1 MRWLPRRKM
10 TPSAKPAQTTRKA
23 SQTFDV
29 AALLDRSSWSNYQ
42 KLLTVLAALAV
53 IFDGFDI
60 QILGFA
66 IPSLIR
72 EWHVA
77 RGDFGPVL
85 AVGLAGMAV
94 GGPLAGYCG
103 DRFGRRIAL
112 IGCVVAF
119 GLATMGTAMVHGLA
133 GLTILRFVTGM
144 GTGGALPN
152 ASALTA
158 EFAPLRRR
166 AMAVKLTLVCFP
178 LGGMLGGLLA
188 AWVLPRFGWRG
199 LYSIGGV
206 LPLLL
211 ALVLMALMPESPRF
225 LARRSALWPRLV
237 VLLGKMG
244 YAVPAG
250 ASFEDRAEH
259 DGAEHASV
267 RRLFSSGLARDTT
280 GLWIAFF
287 SSLGSVYL
295 IFGWLP
301 AMLTAQ
307 GLNVAIASTGLAVYN
322 FGGVLGVLL
331 WAALVTVLGSRRP
344 LLSGALACAG
354 SALALLV
361 VPIQAHGDHILL
373 IACLGINGLLANAVQ
388 TSMYALAAHVY
399 PTSVRATGVAY
410 AATLGRFGGLLT
422 SLFGA
427 LVIQA
432 GAKTYW
438 SVLAAAMV
446 CAFAGLAWVRSHY
459 PAIGRLET
467 DVAAASMSL
476 PLE

>member
-1 MRWLPRRKM
+1 L
-10 TPSAKPAQTTRKA
+10 
-23 SQTFDV
+23 DV
-29 AALLDRSSWSNYQ
+29 AALLDRSSWSTYQ
-42 KLLTVLAALAV
+42 KLLTALAALAV

-103 DRFGRRIAL
+103 DRFGRRLAL

-119 GLATMGTAMVHGLA
+119 ALATIGTALVHGFA
-133 GLTILRFVTGM
+133 GLTVFRFVTGM

-152 ASALTA
+152 ASALAA

-166 AMAVKLTLVCFP
+166 ATAVKLTLICFP

-188 AWVLPRFGWRG
+188 TLVLPRFGWRG
-199 LYSIGGV
+199 LYTIGGF

-211 ALVLMALMPESPRF
+211 GVVLWALLPESPRF
-225 LARRSALWPRLV
+225 MARRPSDWPRLAG
-237 VLLGKMG
+237 LLAKMG
-244 YAVPAG
+244 HAIPSG
-250 ASFEDRAEH
+250 AAFEDRGERE
-259 DGAEHASV
+259 GAKRASV
-267 RRLFSSGLARDTT
+267 RTLFSPGLARDTA

-287 SSLGSVYL
+287 CSLGSVFL

-301 AMLTAQ
+301 AMLTAR
-307 GLNVAIASTGLAVYN
+307 GLSMAIASTGLAVYN
-322 FGGVLGVLL
+322 FGGVLGVLV
-331 WAALVTVLGSRRP
+331 WAMLVTMLGSRGP

-354 SALALLV
+354 SALALLL
-361 VPIQAHGDHILL
+361 VPIQAGGNHFLL
-373 IACLGINGLLANAVQ
+373 IAGLGINGLLANAVQ

-410 AATLGRFGGLLT
+410 AASIGRLGGLLS

-427 LVIQA
+427 FVIQS
-432 GAKTYW
+432 GGKTYW
-438 SVLAAAMV
+438 SVVAIAMV

-459 PAIGRLET
+459 PAIGRLKKAVT
-467 DVAAASMSL
+467 AA
-476 PLE
+476 

>member
-1 MRWLPRRKM
+1 VSRAN
-10 TPSAKPAQTTRKA
+10 S
-23 SQTFDV
+23 TFDV
-29 AALLDRSSWSNYQ
+29 AALLDHTSWSTYQ
-42 KLLTVLAALAV
+42 KLLTLLAALAV

-77 RGDFGPVL
+77 RADIGPVL

-94 GGPLAGYCG
+94 GGPLAGYVG
-103 DRFGRRIAL
+103 DGFGRRLAL
-112 IGCVVAF
+112 IGCVVTFA
-119 GLATMGTAMVHGLA
+119 LATICTALAHGLT

-152 ASALTA
+152 ASALAA

-206 LPLLL
+206 LPILL
-211 ALVLMALMPESPRF
+211 AFILIVLLPESPRF
-225 LARRSALWPRLV
+225 LACHSAMWPRLV
-237 VLLGKMG
+237 TLLGRMG
-244 YAVPAG
+244 HTVPAG
-250 ASFEDRAEH
+250 AVFEDRAEH
-259 DGAEHASV
+259 PAAEHASV
-267 RRLFSSGLARDTT
+267 RRLFAPGVARDTT
-280 GLWIAFF
+280 GLWAAFF
-287 SSLGSVYL
+287 CSLGSVYL

-307 GLNVAIASTGLAVYN
+307 GLSVATASTGLAVYN

-331 WAALVTVLGSRRP
+331 WATLVTVLGSRGP
-344 LLSGALACAG
+344 MLSGALACAG
-354 SALALLV
+354 SALALLL
-361 VPIQAHGDHILL
+361 VPIQVHSDHFLL
-373 IACLGINGLLANAVQ
+373 IACLGVNGLLANAVQ

-410 AATLGRFGGLLT
+410 AATIGRLGGLLS

-427 LVIQA
+427 WVIQS

-438 SVLAAAMV
+438 SVLAIAMV

-459 PAIGRLET
+459 PAIGRLKTE
-467 DVAAASMSL
+467 VAAA
-476 PLE
+476 

>member
-1 MRWLPRRKM
+1 VSRN
-10 TPSAKPAQTTRKA
+10 
-23 SQTFDV
+23 SQIFDV
-29 AALLDRSSWSNYQ
+29 AALLDSSSWSTYQ

-85 AVGLAGMAV
+85 AIGLAGMAV

-103 DRFGRRIAL
+103 DRLGRRPAL
-112 IGCVVAF
+112 IGCVAAF
-119 GLATMGTAMVHGLA
+119 GLATVGTALVHGFA
-133 GLTILRFVTGM
+133 GLTLLRLVTGI

-166 AMAVKLTLVCFP
+166 ATAVKLTLVCFP

-188 AWVLPRFGWRG
+188 TWVLPRFGWRG
-199 LYSIGGV
+199 LYTVGGA

-211 ALVLMALMPESPRF
+211 AAVLLAVLPESPRF
-225 LARRSALWPRLV
+225 LARRPTLWPQLAS
-237 VLLGKMG
+237 LLTRMG
-244 YAVPAG
+244 HALPAG
-250 ASFEDRAEH
+250 TAFEDRAERGSA
-259 DGAEHASV
+259 DRASL
-267 RRLFSSGLARDTT
+267 RTLFSSGLARDTA

-287 SSLGSVYL
+287 FSLGSVYL

-307 GLNVAIASTGLAVYN
+307 GLNVATASTGLAVYN

-331 WAALVTVLGSRRP
+331 WAMLVIKLGSRSP

-361 VPIQAHGDHILL
+361 VPIQAHGDHVLL
-373 IACLGINGLLANAVQ
+373 IVCLGINGLLANAVQ

-399 PTSVRATGVAY
+399 PTSVRATGIGY
-410 AATLGRFGGLLT
+410 AATIGRLGGLQT

-427 LVIQA
+427 YIIQS

-438 SVLAAAMV
+438 SVLAFAMV

-459 PAIGRLET
+459 PAIGRLQT
-467 DVAAASMSL
+467 GFATASMSL
-476 PLE
+476 PLNDPSQDSV

>member
-1 MRWLPRRKM
+1 V
-10 TPSAKPAQTTRKA
+10 TPI

-29 AALLDRSSWSNYQ
+29 AALLDRSSWSTYQ
-42 KLLTVLAALAV
+42 KLLTALAALAV

-103 DRFGRRIAL
+103 DRFGRRMAL
-112 IGCVVAF
+112 IGCVVTF
-119 GLATMGTAMVHGLA
+119 GLATIGTAMVHGLA

-188 AWVLPRFGWRG
+188 AWALPRFGWRG

-211 ALVLMALMPESPRF
+211 ALVLMALLPESPRF
-225 LARRSALWPRLV
+225 LARRSAMWPRLV
-237 VLLGKMG
+237 VLLGRMG
-244 YAVPAG
+244 HAVPAG
-250 ASFEDRAEH
+250 ASFEDSAEH
-259 DGAEHASV
+259 HGAERASV
-267 RRLFSSGLARDTT
+267 RTLFGSGLARDTT

-287 SSLGSVYL
+287 CSLGSVYL

-307 GLNVAIASTGLAVYN
+307 GLNVATASTGLAVYN

-331 WAALVTVLGSRRP
+331 WATLVTLLGSRRP
-344 LLSGALACAG
+344 MLSGALACAG

-361 VPIQAHGDHILL
+361 VPIQAHGDHVLL

-410 AATLGRFGGLLT
+410 AATIGRLGGLLS

-427 LVIQA
+427 VVIQS

-438 SVLAAAMV
+438 SVLAIAMV

-476 PLE
+476 PLDAEPR

>member
-1 MRWLPRRKM
+1 M
-10 TPSAKPAQTTRKA
+10 PAA
-23 SQTFDV
+23 EQTFDV
-29 AALLDRSSWSNYQ
+29 AALLDRSSWSTYQ

-77 RGDFGPVL
+77 RGSFGPVL

-119 GLATMGTAMVHGLA
+119 GLATIATALVHGLT

-152 ASALTA
+152 ASALAA

-206 LPLLL
+206 LPLVL
-211 ALVLMALMPESPRF
+211 ALFLMALLPESPRF
-225 LARRSALWPRLV
+225 LARRSAMWPRLV
-237 VLLGKMG
+237 GLLGRMG
-244 YAVPAG
+244 HAVPAG
-250 ASFEDRAEH
+250 ASFEDLAEH

-267 RRLFSSGLARDTT
+267 RRLFRSGLARDTS

-287 SSLGSVYL
+287 CSLGSVYL

-301 AMLTAQ
+301 ALLTAQ
-307 GLNVAIASTGLAVYN
+307 GLNVATASTGLAAYN

-331 WAALVTVLGSRRP
+331 WAALVTALGSRGP
-344 LLSGALACAG
+344 MLFGALACAA
-354 SALALLV
+354 SALVLLM
-361 VPIQAHGDHILL
+361 VPIQAHGDHVLL
-373 IACLGINGLLANAVQ
+373 IACLGMNGLLANAVQ

-410 AATLGRFGGLLT
+410 AATIGRLGGLLS

-427 LVIQA
+427 FVIQSGA
-432 GAKTYW
+432 GTYW
-438 SVLAAAMV
+438 SVLAIAMV

-459 PAIGRLET
+459 PATGRLEN
-467 DVAAASMSL
+467 
-476 PLE
+476 